1 MEYVLLQ
8 CVKEKGKLRVK
19 MISSQPFIKGINCQ
33 FPRNIREEG
42 MYYVL
47 KSTSISLK
55 KNFYS
60 AMQKDSIV
68 CKTFD
73 MNQIK
78 KYIDGILGAGEK
90 IKPAVIYGDDEDT
103 ECVICLY
110 DTKSVVFSPC
120 GHYITCEG
128 CSANCKKCPLC
139 TANIVCK
146 LNRNEIAD

>member
-47 KSTSISLK
+47 KSSSISLK

-73 MNQIK
+73 LNEIK
-78 KYIDGILGAGEK
+78 KYIQGILGTGEK

-110 DTKSVVFSPC
+110 DTKSIVFSPC
-120 GHYITCEG
+120 GHYITCAG
-128 CSANCKKCPLC
+128 CAGSCKKCPLC
-139 TANIVCK
+139 NANIVCK
-146 LNRNEIAD
+146 LDRTEIAD